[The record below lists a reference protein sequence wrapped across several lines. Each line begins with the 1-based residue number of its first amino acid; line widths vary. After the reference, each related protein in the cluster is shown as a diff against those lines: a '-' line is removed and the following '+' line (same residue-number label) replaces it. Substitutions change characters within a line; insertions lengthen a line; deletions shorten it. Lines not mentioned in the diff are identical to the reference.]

1 MANSIPYI
9 FREVRFN
16 CSKKKKNLS
25 GDLFLKCNI
34 LLEKLGCE
42 IVWTYLGNGSFRV
55 IVFKLIKSIPIS
67 LLKFFAKWVLK
78 NLLFLV

>member
-25 GDLFLKCNI
+25 VDLFLKCNI
-34 LLEKLGCE
+34 PLEKSRCE
-42 IVWTYLGNGSFRV
+42 IVWTCLGNGNFRV
-55 IVFKLIKSIPIS
+55 IVFKLIKR
-67 LLKFFAKWVLK
+67 
-78 NLLFLV
+78 